1 MTFKNRI
8 NAPFMCIVNK
18 SILKNDDTN
27 VLIQKLVYKGE
38 KRFKT
43 FLQMPIFNKQSKNN
57 CQKLIKKP
65 SHKTT

>member
-1 MTFKNRI
+1 MSGESLKPSNPLNEFTF
-8 NAPFMCIVNK
+8 
-18 SILKNDDTN
+18 NDDTN